1 MKEKAKYAL
10 AGALAGVANG
20 LFGAGGGMI
29 LIPFF
34 RKFLGMEEKRAFATS
49 LAVVLPLSAV
59 SATVYAFSG
68 SFDFKSALPFIIGGA
83 VGGFVG
89 GKVFKKVP
97 VRLLRAVFAL
107 FMLYGGIRLF
117 MR

>member
-1 MKEKAKYAL
+1 MKEKTKYAI
-10 AGALAGVANG
+10 AGIFAGVANG

-34 RKFLGMEEKRAFATS
+34 RKFLKMEEKRAFATS
-49 LAVVLPLSAV
+49 LAVILPLSIV
-59 SATVYAFSG
+59 SASVYG
-68 SFDFKSALPFIIGGA
+68 VRGNFDFKMALPFVIGGT

-89 GKVFKKVP
+89 GKVFKKIP
-97 VRLLRAVFAL
+97 VRLLRAIFAL

>member
-1 MKEKAKYAL
+1 MKEKTKYAI
-10 AGALAGVANG
+10 AGIFAGVANG

-34 RKFLGMEEKRAFATS
+34 RKFLKMEEKRAFATA
-49 LAVVLPLSAV
+49 LAVILPLSIV
-59 SATVYAFSG
+59 SASVYAVRG
-68 SFDFKSALPFIIGGA
+68 NFDFKMALPFVIGGT

-89 GKVFKKVP
+89 GKVFKKIP
-97 VRLLRAVFAL
+97 VRLLRAIFAL